1 MQFDWVTFALQA
13 INFLVLVWLLR
24 RFLYR
29 PVREVITKRQEL
41 AEQATLEAA
50 KQKSD
55 AEAEQQ
61 RYVEARDALSDER
74 QQMLKTMHREWDEER
89 RKLLV
94 EAKDEAE
101 AIVAAARE
109 AVAKERQTAV
119 EDIRDQMAGLAVDI
133 ASNLLRTVGS
143 DASSEVYLEQI
154 ERRLRDLPAEELE
167 RLRKDLAAEG
177 AALTVVTATPLEDE
191 ERAAWTERLGTCLGQ
206 DGRTDFTSDPEILGG
221 AELRFP
227 HAALKFTWA
236 DQLRQARELLRA
248 DEAPS

>member
-61 RYVEARDALSDER
+61 RYVEARDALRDER
-74 QQMLKTMHREWDEER
+74 QQMLKTMHQEWDEER

-94 EAKDEAE
+94 EAKDL
-101 AIVAAARE
+101 
-109 AVAKERQTAV
+109 AKVTTA
-119 EDIRDQMAGLAVDI
+119 
-133 ASNLLRTVGS
+133 LLS
-143 DASSEVYLEQI
+143 
-154 ERRLRDLPAEELE
+154 
-167 RLRKDLAAEG
+167 
-177 AALTVVTATPLEDE
+177 
-191 ERAAWTERLGTCLGQ
+191 
-206 DGRTDFTSDPEILGG
+206 
-221 AELRFP
+221 
-227 HAALKFTWA
+227 
-236 DQLRQARELLRA
+236 
-248 DEAPS
+248 

>member
-119 EDIRDQMAGLAVDI
+119 EDIRDQMEFIPVKNMDQILKVAFRETKSKKKHVNYEPGK
-133 ASNLLRTVGS
+133 
-143 DASSEVYLEQI
+143 SS
-154 ERRLRDLPAEELE
+154 
-167 RLRKDLAAEG
+167 
-177 AALTVVTATPLEDE
+177 
-191 ERAAWTERLGTCLGQ
+191 
-206 DGRTDFTSDPEILGG
+206 
-221 AELRFP
+221 FP
-227 HAALKFTWA
+227 FLHL
-236 DQLRQARELLRA
+236 QY
-248 DEAPS
+248 